1 MSDNAETYGWAPA
14 GPWGNGTQHGAVPS
28 CANQYLMN
36 DLARGEWGFDGYI
49 TSDCNAVNDV
59 LGPSGGTR
67 GKCLCCPPAS
77 IPWAIL
83 SSLNRR
89 SDTSDIALLSCC
101 SQGARTAI
109 TSHVRNPNPTAV
121 F

>member
-1 MSDNAETYGWAPA
+1 MLLCAPSLPSPPPLALLTGENVGSDNAETYGWAPA

-77 IPWAIL
+77 IPWANLIHQPML
-83 SSLNRR
+83 RQL
-89 SDTSDIALLSCC
+89 
-101 SQGARTAI
+101 
-109 TSHVRNPNPTAV
+109 
-121 F
+121 

>member
-1 MSDNAETYGWAPA
+1 MGSDNAETYGWAPA

-67 GKCLCCPPAS
+67 GKSLCCPPAS

-83 SSLNRR
+83 
-89 SDTSDIALLSCC
+89 IP
-101 SQGARTAI
+101 Q
-109 TSHVRNPNPTAV
+109 PTL
-121 F
+121 

>member
-67 GKCLCCPPAS
+67 GKSLCCPPAS

-83 SSLNRR
+83 IPST
-89 SDTSDIALLSCC
+89 DAQTALTPL
-101 SQGARTAI
+101 
-109 TSHVRNPNPTAV
+109 AV
-121 F
+121 LPLVLAGGTHGHHFTREP